1 MKMMKAQEPAP
12 MHPVERAKAAYEAG
26 DTFFQLRV
34 NVSEVEGR
42 SSNYGYLG
50 GGTVSTQTTRHD
62 AADMLGQVE
71 EAGWHLE
78 HAGYVFVETGE
89 VAQSKFMT
97 AGSVT
102 RTNGYVEGIYLFRRM
117 QDEQVRDH
125 DD

>member
-1 MKMMKAQEPAP
+1 
-12 MHPVERAKAAYEAG
+12 
-26 DTFFQLRV
+26 
-34 NVSEVEGR
+34 
-42 SSNYGYLG
+42 
-50 GGTVSTQTTRHD
+50 
-62 AADMLGQVE
+62 
-71 EAGWHLE
+71 
-78 HAGYVFVETGE
+78 VFVETGE